1 MRGIVIAVNSVR
13 GMVVVETDEG
23 SYSAIELIGGYDVE
37 LGDILS
43 GNLETEGAETIR
55 NVSQS
60 ERMDAYVQGVYPTEE
75 PAIEIIC

>member
-1 MRGIVIAVNSVR
+1 MRCIVIALNSVR

-43 GNLETEGAETIR
+43 GNLETEGSKNIR
-55 NVSQS
+55 NVSQA
-60 ERMDAYVQGVYPTEE
+60 EEMDVYVHGVYPMKG
-75 PAIEIIC
+75 PAIEMIR